1 MGAVHQFKN
10 EPSDAAKKV
19 PDGLFVDCPY
29 CHTHFYEKQLGSYKE
44 CPECAYAFRLTAQE
58 RIDQLVDA
66 DSFVEMDAH
75 LSLQNPSFPG
85 YSEKLHKAQRATQM
99 RDAVMTGLA
108 EVQGQKIALGVMDS
122 HFVMGSLGTIVGE
135 KITRLFEKALQEH
148 LPVVLFTASGG
159 ARMQEGIQSL
169 MQMAKISGALAR
181 FQQAGLFYL
190 VVLTDPTTGGV
201 TASFAM
207 DGDVTLAESHA
218 LIGFAGRRV
227 IEQTLHEKLPDDFQR
242 AESLQKQGFV
252 DAIIKRP
259 DLADTIAKLVRMHQR
274 KEV

>member
-29 CHTHFYEKQLGSYKE
+29 CHTHFYEKQLGPNKV
-44 CPECAYAFRLTAQE
+44 CPNCGYGFRLTAQE
-58 RIDQLVDA
+58 RLEQIVDK
-66 DSFVEMDAH
+66 DSFREMDAD
-75 LSLQNPSFPG
+75 LSLQNPDFPG
-85 YSEKLHKAQRATQM
+85 YAEKLHKAQHDTHL
-99 RDAVMTGLA
+99 RDAVVTGTA
-108 EVQGQKIALGVMDS
+108 KVKGQTVAIGVMDS

-135 KITRLFEKALQEH
+135 KITRLFERGLQDK

-169 MQMAKISGALAR
+169 MQMAKISGALAQ
-181 FQQAGLFYL
+181 FQEAGLFYL

-207 DGDVTLAESHA
+207 DGDVTLAEPHA

-227 IEQTLHEKLPDDFQR
+227 IEQTVHEKLPADFQR
-242 AESLQKQGFV
+242 AESLMEQGFV
-252 DAIIKRP
+252 DAIVKR
-259 DLADTIAKLVRMHQR
+259 DELADTIGRLLKLHQ
-274 KEV
+274 KSEV